1 MESRIDHHFIQEK
14 WNGVWTSTNAFDSTL
29 DDTSK
34 VYVICQAPPNITN
47 KLHVGHF
54 LNGTLNDLVTRRKRQ
69 EGYKVC
75 FRAGLDHAGLAT
87 QMKVES
93 WLREQKITKEM
104 LGKEKFLE
112 KCAEWKDKYGGTI
125 IEQFKAI
132 GLSCDWNRV
141 TFTLDPNYY
150 SQVINTFVE
159 LYKAGLVYKGNYLT
173 NWCSALETAISD
185 EECTETEE
193 TIEVY
198 YIRYLFETGDE
209 GPTYLTV
216 ATTRPETMF
225 GDVAVAYNPEDPRY
239 KHLKGKSVQIPLIN
253 KSIPLVEDER
263 IKIEFGTGLCK
274 ITPAHD
280 KDDYLTAQ
288 KYNLEPISI
297 FDKKGHIVNT
307 NTRFDSM
314 HKNKARKEVL
324 EDLTNLGLIEK
335 TDQKKSMVT
344 RCSRSNCIIEP
355 MITPQWFIRMKDLGN
370 GAVELLDTKQV
381 EFVPEKVEN
390 LFRGWVA
397 GIRDWCVSRQI
408 WYGHQIPVW
417 YCEHSHINCENHQPV
432 MCQTCGS
439 TNLVQETDCL
449 DTWASSYIWQ
459 FATFSKE
466 EFEHYYPIDLIVSG
480 QDILFFWIMRMMMM
494 SKFLHNKPPFK
505 RVLFHGIVRD
515 EMGKKMS
522 KSAGNGVDPLELIKE
537 HGLDPIRFGMLM
549 KLPKEGDLKLTP
561 DIIKIGKTFCTKI
574 WNIGRLLKSN
584 DVCTR
589 DVLSLNELNLETSE
603 DVEIIEKLTKLVVN
617 VDNCYDTLDTHHLTA
632 ILYDF
637 TWNEFASC
645 YLEYAKDKLSL
656 DRQNI
661 LAHIYSKLLDMLHP
675 IIPHVT
681 SELKELVYAKML

>member
-1 MESRIDHHFIQEK
+1 MESRIDHTFIQNK
-14 WNGVWTSTNAFDSTL
+14 WQNIWTSTNAFDSTL
-29 DDTSK
+29 DESCK
-34 VYVICQAPPNITN
+34 MYIVLQAPPNITN
-47 KLHVGHF
+47 KLHLGHF
-54 LNGTLNDLVTRRKRQ
+54 INGTLNDVVARRKRQ

-93 WLREQKITKEM
+93 WLREQGLTKEM

-112 KCAEWKDKYGGTI
+112 KCTEWKEKYGGTI
-125 IEQFKAI
+125 ISQFKAI
-132 GLSCDWNRV
+132 GLSCDWNRI
-141 TFTLDPNYY
+141 TFTLDSNYY
-150 SQVINTFVE
+150 SQVIDTFVE
-159 LYKAGLVYKGNYLT
+159 LYKGGLIYKGDYLI

-185 EECTETEE
+185 EECVEVEE

-198 YIRYLFETGDE
+198 YIKYLLETDCNNKLE
-209 GPTYLTV
+209 YLTV

-239 KHLKGKSVQIPLIN
+239 THLKGRFVQIPLIN

-297 FDKKGHIVNT
+297 FDKKGHIT
-307 NTRFDSM
+307 NTGTRYDTM

-324 EDLTNLGLIEK
+324 ADLEQLGQLEK
-335 TDQKKSMVT
+335 IDRKKSMIS
-344 RCSRSNCIIEP
+344 RCSRSNCVIEP
-355 MITPQWFIRMKDLGN
+355 MITPQWFIRMKDLAN
-370 GAVELLDTKQV
+370 GAVALLDSGEV
-381 EFVPEKVEN
+381 EFIPAKVEN
-390 LFRGWVA
+390 LFRGWISN
-397 GIRDWCVSRQI
+397 IRDWCVSRQI

-417 YCEHSHINCENHQPV
+417 YCEKNHINCKSHQPS

-439 TNLVQETDCL
+439 TNLTQETDCL

-480 QDILFFWIMRMMMM
+480 QDILFFWIMRMMMT

-515 EMGKKMS
+515 EVGKKMS
-522 KSAGNGVDPLELIKE
+522 KSAGNGVDPIDLISD

-549 KLPKEGDLKLTP
+549 KLPKEGDLKLTQ
-561 DIIKIGKTFCTKI
+561 DIIKLGKTFCTKL
-574 WNIGRLLKSN
+574 WNIGRHLQLNNVCVNVVPKLK
-584 DVCTR
+584 
-589 DVLSLNELNLETSE
+589 ELQLETTE
-603 DVEIIEKLTKLVVN
+603 DDKIINKLIKLIENVN
-617 VDNCYDTLDTHHLTA
+617 DCHNKLDTHELTSV
-632 ILYDF
+632 LYNF
-637 TWNEFASC
+637 TWNEFASG
-645 YLEYAKDKLSL
+645 YLEYAKDKLSEE
-656 DRQNI
+656 RKNI
-661 LAHIYSKLLDMLHP
+661 LSYVYYNILDMLYP
-675 IIPHVT
+675 IIPHIT
-681 SELKELVYAKML
+681 SEIKELLYKN

>member
-14 WNGVWTSTNAFDSTL
+14 WQNFWTSTNTFDSTL
-29 DDTSK
+29 DDSSK
-34 VYVICQAPPNITN
+34 VYIICQAPPNITN

-54 LNGTLNDLVTRRKRQ
+54 LNGTLNDVIARRKMQ

-93 WLREQKITKEM
+93 WLREQGLTKEM

-112 KCAEWKDKYGGTI
+112 KCAEWKEKYGGTI

-132 GLSCDWNRV
+132 GLSCDWNRI

-150 SQVINTFVE
+150 QQVINTFVE
-159 LYKAGLVYKGNYLT
+159 LYKCGLVYKGNYLT

-185 EECTETEE
+185 EECIEVEE

-198 YIRYLFETGDE
+198 YIRYLLETNNDE
-209 GPTYLTV
+209 PTYLTV

-239 KHLKGKSVQIPLIN
+239 TSLKGKFVKIPIIN
-253 KSIPLVEDER
+253 KQIPLVEDER

-288 KYNLEPISI
+288 KYSLDPISI
-297 FDKKGHIVNT
+297 FDKKGYITNT
-307 NTRFDSM
+307 GTRFDSM

-324 EDLTNLGLIEK
+324 ADLTELNLLEK
-335 TDQKKSMVT
+335 VDKKKSMVT
-344 RCSRSNCIIEP
+344 RCSRSNCVIEP
-355 MITPQWFIRMKDLGN
+355 MITPQWFIRMKDLAN

-381 EFVPEKVEN
+381 EFIPAKVEN
-390 LFRGWVA
+390 LFRGWTT

-417 YCEHSHINCENHQPV
+417 YCENSHINCENHQPL
-432 MCQTCGS
+432 MCNTCQS

-459 FATFSKE
+459 FATFSRE

-480 QDILFFWIMRMMMM
+480 QDILFFWIMRMMMT

-522 KSAGNGVDPLELIKE
+522 KSAGNGVDPLDLVKE

-561 DIIKIGKTFCTKI
+561 DIIKIGKTFCTKL
-574 WNIGRLLKSN
+574 WNIGRHLKSN
-584 DVCTR
+584 DVCVRNVT
-589 DVLSLNELNLETSE
+589 LFSELKLETPE
-603 DVEIIEKLTKLVVN
+603 DIEIIDKLCKLTVN
-617 VDNCYDTLDTHHLTA
+617 VNNCYDKLDTHELTT

-637 TWNEFASC
+637 TWNEFASR
-645 YLEYAKDKLSL
+645 YLEYAKDKLSI

-661 LAHIYSKLLDMLHP
+661 LSHIYSKLLNMLHP

-681 SELKELVYAKML
+681 SEINELVYA